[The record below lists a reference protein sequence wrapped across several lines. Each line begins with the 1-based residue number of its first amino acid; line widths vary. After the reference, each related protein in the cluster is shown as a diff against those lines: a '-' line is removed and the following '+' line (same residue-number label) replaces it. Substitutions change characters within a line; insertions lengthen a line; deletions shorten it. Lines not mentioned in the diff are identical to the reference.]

1 MNKPNFQTMKPR
13 EVEAYLRGVILDVF
27 GDKVENNSGVY
38 AMNGYYRVY
47 VATERQNY
55 QFLNFR
61 KTETGK
67 IAKAIRAL
75 K

>member
-1 MNKPNFQTMKPR
+1 MKPR
-13 EVEAYLRGVILDVF
+13 EIESYLRGVILDVF

-38 AMNGYYRVY
+38 AFSGYYRVY
-47 VATERQNY
+47 IATERQNY